1 MNLLEF
7 QFATF
12 ECVRCTLMMKYSSLT
27 ALFMG
32 LVGFLNAQIVSISP
46 AFPTENDLVTIT
58 FDASQGS
65 GGLIGESQVYGHF
78 GVITSASSS
87 NTDWRH
93 VVGNWGVADPTTAM
107 TNIGNNKHTFTYD
120 IRSFHSV
127 PGSETVLR
135 LSMVFRN
142 ADGSKEG
149 KTAGGGDIFID
160 LFNAGFQSQFQKP
173 QEDLLIRDTSVVTD
187 VEVVTS
193 SAASIELYVD
203 TTLVASVSNSSSLSH
218 QVSFNQA
225 GGHIIHYMATD
236 GLETRRDTFKYLAR
250 AGAKIQ
256 NPSAT
261 YDDGGELHQRFNC
274 GISTLCSLQEF
285 RVLNWRVQQLDT
297 KRGLRNVAHYFRR
310 SILD

>member
-93 VVGNWGVADPTTAM
+93 VVGNWGCGRPHNSNDQHWKQQT
-107 TNIGNNKHTFTYD
+107 HL
-120 IRSFHSV
+120 H
-127 PGSETVLR
+127 LR
-135 LSMVFRN
+135 HPIISQC
-142 ADGSKEG
+142 SG
-149 KTAGGGDIFID
+149 K
-160 LFNAGFQSQFQKP
+160 
-173 QEDLLIRDTSVVTD
+173 
-187 VEVVTS
+187 
-193 SAASIELYVD
+193 
-203 TTLVASVSNSSSLSH
+203 
-218 QVSFNQA
+218 
-225 GGHIIHYMATD
+225 
-236 GLETRRDTFKYLAR
+236 
-250 AGAKIQ
+250 
-256 NPSAT
+256 
-261 YDDGGELHQRFNC
+261 
-274 GISTLCSLQEF
+274 
-285 RVLNWRVQQLDT
+285 
-297 KRGLRNVAHYFRR
+297 
-310 SILD
+310 

>member
-1 MNLLEF
+1 
-7 QFATF
+7 
-12 ECVRCTLMMKYSSLT
+12 MMKYSSLT

-32 LVGFLNAQIVSISP
+32 LIGFLNAQIVSISP

-135 LSMVFRN
+135 LSMVFR
-142 ADGSKEG
+142 S
-149 KTAGGGDIFID
+149 D
-160 LFNAGFQSQFQKP
+160 LEK
-173 QEDLLIRDTSVVTD
+173 I
-187 VEVVTS
+187 
-193 SAASIELYVD
+193 
-203 TTLVASVSNSSSLSH
+203 NSSFLLQMRRVNTIAEVFVNAQLNPIVTVHLQQELDVITTNLDDSVLMVYEFKKGKVDQAALSQTISYLRLLSIRFPDK
-218 QVSFNQA
+218 QVFGNIIGTKVESGMKVPDSHKGSVKLVKMRTQA
-225 GGHIIHYMATD
+225 
-236 GLETRRDTFKYLAR
+236 
-250 AGAKIQ
+250 
-256 NPSAT
+256 NPNRI
-261 YDDGGELHQRFNC
+261 RF
-274 GISTLCSLQEF
+274 EE
-285 RVLNWRVQQLDT
+285 VKD
-297 KRGLRNVAHYFRR
+297 KE
-310 SILD
+310 